1 MFINQSSPLF
11 AITEKNNRGK
21 EFDDFDFMGDGVVYF
36 DKKQKD
42 ELDPYPTHYIHIQK
56 IRLTKVNTPDVYFF
70 RYHGMHLT
78 IEKPANLATMRYEL
92 RLSLNSVI
100 GF

>member
-1 MFINQSSPLF
+1 MGILTVQLVYAEMFINQSSPLF

-56 IRLTKVNTPDVYFF
+56 IRLTKVNEIPQTFIFSDIMVC
-70 RYHGMHLT
+70 
-78 IEKPANLATMRYEL
+78 I
-92 RLSLNSVI
+92 
-100 GF
+100 